1 VARTFLECIRN
12 PGLKNGNV
20 AFAFAPH
27 PECKGMTEWNASE
40 YARISTLQAAMA
52 EEVLGSLDLKGN
64 ERILDVGCGNGK
76 TTAEIAARVPQ
87 GTVLGVDASADMIVF
102 AVTHGT
108 LHPNLQ
114 FAVADAR
121 HLPYQHEFDLVVS
134 FNALHWIPD
143 QDHALRSVRAA
154 VKDTGLAQLRLVPKG
169 QRKSLEDVLEE
180 TRLSSRWSS
189 YFQSFHDPYL
199 HLTPE
204 QYSELAK
211 RNGFEVRRIQ
221 VGAKAWDFQ
230 SRAAF
235 LAFGGVTFV
244 ECTQYLPESDRL
256 GFATDVLDRYQR
268 VACDAVGE
276 ENFFRFYQMDITLVP
291 R

>member
-1 VARTFLECIRN
+1 
-12 PGLKNGNV
+12 
-20 AFAFAPH
+20 
-27 PECKGMTEWNASE
+27 MTEWNASG
-40 YARISTLQAAMA
+40 YDRISSLQAAMA
-52 EEVLGSLDLKGN
+52 EEVLAPLDLKGN

-76 TTAEIAARVPQ
+76 TTAEIAGRVAQ
-87 GTVLGVDASADMIVF
+87 GAVLGVDASADMIAF
-102 AVTHGT
+102 AAAHRA

-143 QDHALRSVRAA
+143 QDHALRSIRVA
-154 VKDTGLAQLRLVPKG
+154 VKDTGLVQLRLVPKG
-169 QRKSLEDVLEE
+169 PRKSLEDVLEE

-189 YFQSFHDPYL
+189 YFQGFRDPYL

-204 QYSELAK
+204 QYGELA
-211 RNGFEVRRIQ
+211 RHNGFEVRRIR
-221 VGAKAWDFQ
+221 VEAKAWDFQ

-244 ECTQYLPESDRL
+244 EWNQHLAEADRR
-256 GFATDVLDRYQR
+256 GFATDVLDRYES
-268 VACDAVGE
+268 VACDAPGE
-276 ENFFRFYQMDITLVP
+276 ENFFRFYQMDVTLEP
-291 R
+291 H

>member
-1 VARTFLECIRN
+1 
-12 PGLKNGNV
+12 
-20 AFAFAPH
+20 
-27 PECKGMTEWNASE
+27 MTEWNASE

-52 EEVLGSLDLKGN
+52 KEVLSLLDLEGN

-87 GTVLGVDASADMIVF
+87 GAVVGVDASAGMIGF
-102 AVTHGT
+102 ATEHGA

-121 HLPYQHEFDLVVS
+121 DLPYQREFDLVVS

-143 QDHALRSVRAA
+143 QDHALQSIRSTL
-154 VKDTGLAQLRLVPKG
+154 KDTGLAQLRLVPKG

-180 TRLSSRWSS
+180 TRLSSRWST
-189 YFQSFHDPYL
+189 YFQGFQDPYL
-199 HLTPE
+199 HLTAE
-204 QYSELAK
+204 QYADLARK
-211 RNGFEVRRIQ
+211 NGFEVRRLQIE
-221 VGAKAWDFQ
+221 AKAWDFQ
-230 SRAAF
+230 SRSAF

-244 ECTQYLPESDRL
+244 EWTQHLPESDRPD
-256 GFATDVLDRYQR
+256 FATDVLDRYQR
-268 VACDAVGE
+268 VAGDAPGE
-276 ENFFRFYQMDITLVP
+276 ENFFRFYQMDITLEP